1 VTRTPYRYPA
11 LLEPNEKGRLVVHFP
26 DLPEALTDGADAVE
40 AFAEAPDCLSTALAA
55 RVVDNEDIP
64 APSPVRPRS
73 IPGGAGCDDR
83 VEGPAVRALCARKMT
98 VADLARRLGI
108 DERKAARLIDPRAAA
123 KLTSLEAALSALGYA
138 VAIELY
144 EKSAA

>member
-1 VTRTPYRYPA
+1 MTRTPYRYPA

-40 AFAEAPDCLSTALAA
+40 AFAEAPNCLSTALAA

-73 IPGGAGCDDR
+73 IPGGAGCDDIAADGGCPCWYKKGGSEDR
-83 VEGPAVRALCARKMT
+83 EG
-98 VADLARRLGI
+98 
-108 DERKAARLIDPRAAA
+108 
-123 KLTSLEAALSALGYA
+123 
-138 VAIELY
+138 
-144 EKSAA
+144 

>member
-1 VTRTPYRYPA
+1 

-26 DLPEALTDGADAVE
+26 HFARSVDRRRDAVE

-55 RVVDNEDIP
+55 RIVDNEDIP
-64 APSPVRPRS
+64 APSSVRHRS

-83 VEGPAVRALCARKMT
+83 VQGPAVRALAARKMT

-123 KLTSLEAALSALGYA
+123 N
-138 VAIELY
+138 
-144 EKSAA
+144 